1 MKSLE
6 RERKILHD
14 ITYMW
19 DLKYDTNRKR
29 PTDIENRLMV
39 TEVGDTGE
47 GCPGSWV

>member
-6 RERKILHD
+6 RERKILHG
-14 ITYMW
+14 ITFMW

-39 TEVGDTGE
+39 TGVGDTGE
-47 GCPGSWV
+47 GRTGSWV